1 MWYTYHVVMDKIVVR
16 SIMELRDAIQNFL
29 DDGRKGEMIK
39 DGIRVTLF
47 GAPNAG
53 KSSLLNALG
62 KSN

>member
-1 MWYTYHVVMDKIVVR
+1 
-16 SIMELRDAIQNFL
+16 MELRDAIQNFL
-29 DDGRKGEMIK
+29 DDGRKGEIIK

-62 KSN
+62 KLS